1 MSVRYVPLYFDC
13 LMERFS
19 WLSSSQA
26 ELLFAQIPSH
36 SIRKG
41 YMKSDGDNSN
51 TLVNING
58 HILFNS
64 TAETV
69 NDCGKTLTKQEA
81 SFTDNLVG
89 TGYKKNTQSTT
100 TCSSGV

>member
-1 MSVRYVPLYFDC
+1 
-13 LMERFS
+13 
-19 WLSSSQA
+19 
-26 ELLFAQIPSH
+26 
-36 SIRKG
+36 
-41 YMKSDGDNSN
+41 MKSDGDNNN

-64 TAETV
+64 TAQTV

-89 TGYKKNTQSTT
+89 TGYKKNDIWPVLKCIKCCHKRISLIVEIFITIVIKIHC
-100 TCSSGV
+100 CS